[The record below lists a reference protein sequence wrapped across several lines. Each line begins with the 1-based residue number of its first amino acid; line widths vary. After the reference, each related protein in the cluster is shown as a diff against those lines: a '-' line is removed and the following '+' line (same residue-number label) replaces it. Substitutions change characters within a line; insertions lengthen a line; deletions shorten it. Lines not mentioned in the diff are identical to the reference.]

1 MFNSDGDDFMDED
14 DVGDEDD
21 KSVTSTATT
30 ISTGSVSS
38 PLFWTSVL
46 SPNCKRTSFI
56 LGLRKRL
63 QAFNFHLLLEIQ
75 LFGLSNKC
83 LILDNRIEKSSDI
96 LIYPL
101 LSGWFKHAFCSGGK
115 SGKLLSGGSSTAGR
129 NCEKSLGK

>member
-38 PLFWTSVL
+38 PLFWTSAL
-46 SPNCKRTSFI
+46 SPNCERTSFILRNQMVYWEITVGFI

-75 LFGLSNKC
+75 LFGPSNKC
-83 LILDNRIEKSSDI
+83 LILDNRIEKLSD
-96 LIYPL
+96 
-101 LSGWFKHAFCSGGK
+101 
-115 SGKLLSGGSSTAGR
+115 T
-129 NCEKSLGK
+129 